1 MPKSSFV
8 NTPSTNADIWLFK
21 CPCGH
26 EFSTGDDKRR
36 HDMLKKLHF
45 KRCEKART
53 HVAQGTTNFKVY
65 GCPNN
70 DYAIAHT

>member
-36 HDMLKKLHF
+36 HDML
-45 KRCEKART
+45 
-53 HVAQGTTNFKVY
+53 
-65 GCPNN
+65 
-70 DYAIAHT
+70 